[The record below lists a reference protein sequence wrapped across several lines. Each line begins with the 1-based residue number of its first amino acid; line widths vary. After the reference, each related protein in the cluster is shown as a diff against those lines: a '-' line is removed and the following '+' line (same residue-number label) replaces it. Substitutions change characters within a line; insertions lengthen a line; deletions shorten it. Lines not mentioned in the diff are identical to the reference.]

1 MQDTTHHVLP
11 VRYSLYI
18 YIYIDTNK
26 TMEKIYHA
34 HTNQSKTE

>member
-18 YIYIDTNK
+18 YADTNK
-26 TMEKIYHA
+26 VMEKIYHA
-34 HTNQSKTE
+34 HNNQSKTE